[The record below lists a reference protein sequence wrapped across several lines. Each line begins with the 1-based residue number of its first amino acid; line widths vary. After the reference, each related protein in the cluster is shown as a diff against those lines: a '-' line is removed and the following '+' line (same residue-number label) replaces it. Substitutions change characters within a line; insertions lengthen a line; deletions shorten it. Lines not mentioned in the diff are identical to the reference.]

1 MSDTTEKKKR
11 GRPKGG
17 HLNPRPG
24 NASYKS
30 KPTVKR
36 KPLKHNAK
44 YDKKYDKIAYN
55 FMSMGGNACDL
66 ITLLGVHKNT
76 YYNWLSA
83 EQSFNDA
90 VTNGRRESIRKV
102 ENALY
107 NLAIGQAKKHTQVKR
122 RNKQG
127 ELQVVETRE
136 EIQAPSEKAITQ
148 WLYNKDPENW
158 KQGVDTNVSVNIE
171 NKITNEDIKAAE
183 KAIEGELDNLIDIP
197 DLDDN
202 NDL

>member
-1 MSDTTEKKKR
+1 MSDTTQKKKR

-17 HLNPRPG
+17 NLNPKAG
-24 NASYKS
+24 NESFKS

-36 KPLKHNAK
+36 KSLANNTK

-55 FMSMGGNACDL
+55 FMSMGGNATDL
-66 ITLLGVHKNT
+66 ITLLGVHFNT
-76 YYNWLSA
+76 YYRWLSA

-90 VTNGRRESIRKV
+90 VTNGRRESIKKV

-107 NLAIGQAKKHTQVKR
+107 SLAVGQAKKHTQVKR

-158 KQGVDTNVSVNIE
+158 KQGIDTSVQVNIE
-171 NKITNEDIKAAE
+171 NKVTHEDIKAAE
-183 KAIEGELDNLIDIP
+183 KAIEGELDNLTDIS
-197 DLDDN
+197 DLDDI
-202 NDL
+202 DQ

>member
-1 MSDTTEKKKR
+1 MS
-11 GRPKGG
+11 
-17 HLNPRPG
+17 
-24 NASYKS
+24 
-30 KPTVKR
+30 
-36 KPLKHNAK
+36 
-44 YDKKYDKIAYN
+44 
-55 FMSMGGNACDL
+55 
-66 ITLLGVHKNT
+66 
-76 YYNWLSA
+76 
-83 EQSFNDA
+83 
-90 VTNGRRESIRKV
+90 
-102 ENALY
+102 
-107 NLAIGQAKKHTQVKR
+107 IGQAKKHTQVKR

-158 KQGVDTNVSVNIE
+158 KQGVDTNLNVNIE